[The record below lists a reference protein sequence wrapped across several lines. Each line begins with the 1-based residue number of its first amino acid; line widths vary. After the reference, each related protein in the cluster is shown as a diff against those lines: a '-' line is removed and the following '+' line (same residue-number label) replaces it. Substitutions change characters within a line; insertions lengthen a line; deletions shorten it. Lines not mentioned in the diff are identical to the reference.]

1 MHYTNQTIMFN
12 NLKLKTMITTANITN
27 GVNVDQLVETIGAVQ
42 QNPELAKFQFR
53 SKNDWIEG
61 GHCVTSIKSFYGVGQ
76 EDTSRQNTF
85 TMACDHPNVLL
96 GQDKAATPPEVVLH
110 ALGSCLTAAMTY
122 HAAANG
128 IEIESATSTLEGGVD
143 LHGFLGLD
151 AEIRKG
157 FDGIKVVLKVKSD
170 ASAEQLE
177 NLAKFSPVFDM
188 ITNPTPVAIEIVK
201 Q

>member
-1 MHYTNQTIMFN
+1 
-12 NLKLKTMITTANITN
+12 MITTANVKN

-42 QNPELAKFQFR
+42 QNPDLAKFEFR

-61 GHCVTSIKSFYGVGQ
+61 GHCVSNIKGFYGVGQ
-76 EDTSRQNTF
+76 EDTSREATF
-85 TMACDHPNVLL
+85 SMECDHPNVLL
-96 GQDKAATPPEVVLH
+96 GKDKAATPPEVVLH

-128 IEIESATSTLEGGVD
+128 IDIESAESTLSGGVD

-151 AEIRKG
+151 PEVRNG
-157 FDGIKVVLKVKSD
+157 FDGIKVILKVKSD
-170 ASAEQLE
+170 ASTEQLE

-188 ITNPTPVAIEIVK
+188 ITNPTPVSIEIVK
-201 Q
+201 

>member
-1 MHYTNQTIMFN
+1 
-12 NLKLKTMITTANITN
+12 MITTANIKN

-42 QNPELAKFQFR
+42 GNPELAKFQFR
-53 SKNDWIEG
+53 SKNNWITG
-61 GHCVTSIKSFYGVGQ
+61 GHCVSSIKSFYGVGA
-76 EDTSRQNTF
+76 EDESRKETF
-85 TMACDHPNVLL
+85 TMECSHPKVLL
-96 GQDKAATPPEVVLH
+96 GEDEAATPPEVVLH
-110 ALGSCLTAAMTY
+110 ALGSCLTGAMVY

-128 IEIESATSTLEGGVD
+128 INIESAESSVEGGVD

-151 AEIRKG
+151 ADVRKG

-188 ITNPTPVAIEIVK
+188 LTNPTPVAIEIVK
-201 Q
+201 